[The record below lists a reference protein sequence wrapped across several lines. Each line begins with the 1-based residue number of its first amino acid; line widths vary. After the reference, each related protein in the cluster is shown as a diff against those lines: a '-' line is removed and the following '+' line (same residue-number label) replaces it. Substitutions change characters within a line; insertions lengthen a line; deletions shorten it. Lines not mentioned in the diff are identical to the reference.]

1 MPSVTGTG
9 WVLRFLP
16 TQAMLWFCDS
26 MKWSLVFSFRLNWL
40 VKQISVSLQHHV
52 LQTQVLYSRCSTMF
66 CWLLLPHL
74 YLFSKP
80 LHGFLT
86 GAGRKY
92 SIPSQEIKLTFV
104 ILSWLCH
111 QAWCCCHLT
120 AFWMQFLGLQF
131 ESCFGTKIKST
142 GCCKTA
148 AIWLQSDAD
157 KQHPRRQAPAGLNL
171 KSLIATPTQWVLLLT
186 RLRCAGFRE
195 ASQRALHQSPS
206 QGKKRQLQR
215 KKEMWCGQES
225 VLLKCSQLRLHSCAA
240 ALSPNPV
247 LWSQARR
254 ASLLQS
260 AVC

>member
-1 MPSVTGTG
+1 MSMPSVTGTG

-111 QAWCCCHLT
+111 QARCCCHLT
-120 AFWMQFLGLQF
+120 AFLDAVPWL
-131 ESCFGTKIKST
+131 
-142 GCCKTA
+142 
-148 AIWLQSDAD
+148 AIWKLFWHQNQVHRLLQNCS
-157 KQHPRRQAPAGLNL
+157 H
-171 KSLIATPTQWVLLLT
+171 LIAV
-186 RLRCAGFRE
+186 RCRQT
-195 ASQRALHQSPS
+195 AST
-206 QGKKRQLQR
+206 
-215 KKEMWCGQES
+215 
-225 VLLKCSQLRLHSCAA
+225 
-240 ALSPNPV
+240 
-247 LWSQARR
+247 
-254 ASLLQS
+254 
-260 AVC
+260 